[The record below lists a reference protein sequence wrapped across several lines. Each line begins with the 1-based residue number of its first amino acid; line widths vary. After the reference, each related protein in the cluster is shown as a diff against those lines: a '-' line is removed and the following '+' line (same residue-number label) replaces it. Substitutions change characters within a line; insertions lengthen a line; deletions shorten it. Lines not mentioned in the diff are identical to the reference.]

1 MCDSRHFLIYGKHRL
16 CNIFDPRDQFAPL
29 VLPSIDRNSKHLTSP
44 RHISLP
50 TLMSSQRWQPQPCSC
65 VDRWSSAGTLTQKPG
80 HSVGN
85 APDHQHLS
93 ADGCPLSACVLLYE
107 CCRELG
113 NFSLHNAS
121 ILCQTL
127 RQKPTA
133 PSSPLLQV
141 LPPESQGYKVWR
153 MAVNRT
159 SKGLPTLNCDWVHL
173 EDVVDRCCSQ
183 ECRKSICND
192 ASLVSLS
199 PPPHDSSKKL

>member
-1 MCDSRHFLIYGKHRL
+1 M
-16 CNIFDPRDQFAPL
+16 
-29 VLPSIDRNSKHLTSP
+29 
-44 RHISLP
+44 
-50 TLMSSQRWQPQPCSC
+50 
-65 VDRWSSAGTLTQKPG
+65 
-80 HSVGN
+80 GN

-93 ADGCPLSACVLLYE
+93 TDGCPLSACVLLYE

-127 RQKPTA
+127 RLKPTA

-199 PPPHDSSKKL
+199 FHFFFTPMIPARNCKIIFWEFYLYVWTLDGNLVILFVIPLNDSISSLVPFIYLYSCSVS